1 MNKVPH
7 DVWQEAC
14 AQSEKAKRVAPAYE
28 NYSVWCFTDTNVFVV
43 ADRNAGVVELAHLF
57 LHAHI
62 AHDFKQ
68 TAAEELIKEIERR
81 KSREASKESWND

>member
-14 AQSEKAKRVAPAYE
+14 VQAEKAKLVAQAYE
-28 NYSVWCFTDTNVFVV
+28 NYAVWCFIKANVFVV
-43 ADRNAGVVELAHLF
+43 ADKNAGVIELAHLF

-62 AHDFKQ
+62 SHDFKM
-68 TAAEELIKEIERR
+68 TAAEELIKRIDQIHGL
-81 KSREASKESWND
+81 KTAESMQ